1 MRAASTNNSSVA
13 SVVEEEFIQEASI
26 TNWDDPFYHINAHSA
41 TYRGCAQPA
50 PRCGVMGHMVELG
63 NAHTPLPL
71 YLQDGQA

>member
-1 MRAASTNNSSVA
+1 VPGLPHVTRRFTVRNPDQEPQERGRRQYSTLT
-13 SVVEEEFIQEASI
+13 E
-26 TNWDDPFYHINAHSA
+26 
-41 TYRGCAQPA
+41 RGQHVQPA